1 MTETIKVTELPDFDM
16 AEHLKSDEDIANY
29 LTLVLEEN
37 DASEFTHAL
46 GIIARARGMTEM
58 ACARAPLGALEGA
71 CIGEL
76 NKRLPPCEHRRR
88 VNHSTGQLRS

>member
-1 MTETIKVTELPDFDM
+1 MTETIKVTDLPDFDM

-58 ACARAPLGALEGA
+58 ARWVSNSLRNRFSTP
-71 CIGEL
+71 EL
-76 NKRLPPCEHRRR
+76 CSHAVNR
-88 VNHSTGQLRS
+88 VL